1 MKKKIIISGASGFI
15 GKQLVP
21 LLSNHFE
28 ILLVGRS
35 DTKLSSIFPNMRN
48 MTYEE
53 YFRSLPDHNIFINLA
68 VVNSDSL
75 LSISEFLAVNRDL
88 CLKLAN
94 TSAQKNNSI
103 FINFTSTKVIEN
115 KLSKD
120 KTNYV
125 LSKLQAAKELNKMKN
140 KKIISIY
147 LPFVYGNR
155 FSNKLKILNSIP
167 SYLGNKIFSLI
178 SSFKPTVHIDK
189 INDFILKINNQTLET
204 SNFIITDLKTDNTIF
219 SLFKRSIDLSFCF
232 ILITIGLIPAFLIAF
247 FIKFTSEGP
256 VLFKQDRV
264 GRNEKTFKCYKFRTM
279 KNNTPNLGSHE
290 LDDSVVTYIGRFLR
304 KTKLDE
310 IPQVINILKNE
321 MSLVGPRPG
330 LTNQKSLFFS
340 RKKQNIFSIKPGI
353 TGYSQIRKIDM
364 QNPNLLA
371 ESDNEYLKLLC
382 ISIDLKIIF
391 FTFLGFGF
399 GDRLKKNI

>member
-21 LLSNHFE
+21 LLSSNFDI
-28 ILLVGRS
+28 ILIGRS
-35 DTKLSSIFPNMRN
+35 KAKLSSIFSNTRN

-53 YFRSLPDHNIFINLA
+53 YFRSQPDHNIFINLA

-75 LSISEFLAVNRDL
+75 SSSEEYLAVNRDL
-88 CLKLAN
+88 CLKLA
-94 TSAQKNNSI
+94 SISSLKNGSI
-103 FINFTSTKVIEN
+103 FINFTSTKILEEN
-115 KLSKD
+115 LSKN
-120 KTNYV
+120 KSNYAF
-125 LSKLQAAKELNKMKN
+125 SKIQVAKELNRMKHKN
-140 KKIISIY
+140 MISLY
-147 LPFVYGNR
+147 LPFVYGNT

-167 SYLGNKIFSLI
+167 SYLSNKIFNFLSA
-178 SSFKPTVHIDK
+178 FKATVHINK
-189 INDFILKINNQTLET
+189 IYEFILEINEQTLET
-204 SNFIITDLKTDNTIF
+204 NNFIITDLKTENPVF
-219 SLFKRSIDLSFCF
+219 MLFKRIIDLSFSI
-232 ILITIGLIPAFLIAF
+232 ILIIFALVPAFFIAF
-247 FIKFTSEGP
+247 FIKITSNGP
-256 VLFKQDRV
+256 ILFKQDRV
-264 GRNEKTFKCYKFRTM
+264 GLNEKTFKCYKFRTM

-290 LDDSVVTYIGRFLR
+290 LDDTVVTYIGKFLR

-330 LTNQKSLFFS
+330 LINQKSLLLS

-371 ESDNEYLKLLC
+371 ESDKEYLK
-382 ISIDLKIIF
+382 ISSITIDLKIILL
-391 FTFLGFGF
+391 TFLGFGF
-399 GDRLKKNI
+399 GDRLKRNF